1 MTGAARVAFVF
12 LLAAGLSVLAA
23 PAESQRITVQVNAGA
38 SVGNYSFTDAGLEL
52 VPGPSFGALAALD
65 VTERVSVYA
74 GYTRSDFGCEE
85 GFCIDQDVSMTS
97 QGPVVG
103 ALLSA
108 GPAWARAGLGLQW
121 LEIRSTGAAT
131 SSSDPGAGFDLGAGV
146 EFPVGGRL
154 LVRPGL
160 AYRRHGASTDG
171 SDEHAAVLAAEIGV
185 AMRVGA
191 DR

>member
-1 MTGAARVAFVF
+1 MNGAVRFAVVS
-12 LLAAGLSVLAA
+12 LLAAGLAALAA
-23 PAESQRITVQVNAGA
+23 PAGAQRLTVQVNAGA

-52 VPGPSFGALAALD
+52 VPGPSFGALAAL
-65 VTERVSVYA
+65 EIIEGVSVYA
-74 GYTRSDFGCEE
+74 GYTRSDFGCED
-85 GFCIDQDVSMTS
+85 GFCIDRDVSLTS
-97 QGPVVG
+97 QGPVMG

-121 LEIRSTGAAT
+121 LEIRSTGNET
-131 SSSDPGAGFDLGAGV
+131 SSSDPGAGFDLGVGV

-154 LVRPGL
+154 LIRPGL

-171 SDEHAAVLAAEIGV
+171 SDEHAAILAAEIGV
-185 AMRVGA
+185 AMPIGS